1 MAKTPTILLTR
12 LLAGT
17 LLLLFMTPSFA
28 QDPSRPQLEG
38 LSQTGKLF
46 TVKLTPKDRVVRI
59 DLAGVPA
66 AKIDLKN
73 KEVEVM
79 LIEGQT
85 SRRIK
90 VAKKQGGYFV
100 TEPLSRQQNLE
111 IEVKAT
117 HKSDSET
124 FRFKLP

>member
-1 MAKTPTILLTR
+1 MKAVTVAMAFFFLTQ
-12 LLAGT
+12 
-17 LLLLFMTPSFA
+17 SFA

-66 AKIDLKN
+66 AKLDLKN
-73 KEVEVM
+73 KEVEVL
-79 LIEGQT
+79 LIEGSS
-85 SRRIK
+85 SRKIK
-90 VAKKQGGYFV
+90 VAKQRDGYFV

-111 IEVKAT
+111 IEVRAKN
-117 HKSDSET
+117 KSDSET
-124 FRFKLP
+124 FRFRLP